1 MEHEYRN
8 MHILCF
14 DPMYKKQTGDFQGV
28 VYEGSQKAIEIVEGV
43 KKTKK
48 GSALLSY
55 YHPDAK
61 KVEVAYCTT
70 NGENRIPMQEHKDCS
85 IQYQRL
91 PMIKGEDDY
100 WRLEIHPG
108 VGYHDIFY
116 FVDGVKTIHTQAPYG
131 YDGDSL
137 YNFIDLTEDEDFL
150 LQDVP
155 HGRISRELYTSSVTK
170 RIRSCWVYTPPEYF
184 TSQESYPILY
194 VQHGGGED
202 EICWFQSGKIDIM
215 MDNLIAQ
222 GRVKPMIIV
231 ANNGYAMKKI
241 DEHHIMECRLDE
253 VIINDCMPH
262 IERSYRVKKDRKYH
276 AAAGLSMGGGHVRRL
291 VFAHPDCFANVG
303 IFSSFEGFPT
313 TVDGYDFSKVMGNE
327 KVFNQTMDT
336 VLITCGDGDPRIF
349 KTRQNVE
356 DLQDA
361 GFHIDFASFPGHHEW
376 NVWRASMKAFVEKL
390 FHKKEEK

>member
-28 VYEGSQKAIEIVEGV
+28 VYEGSQKSIEIVEGV

-108 VGYHDIFY
+108 VG
-116 FVDGVKTIHTQAPYG
+116 
-131 YDGDSL
+131 
-137 YNFIDLTEDEDFL
+137 
-150 LQDVP
+150 
-155 HGRISRELYTSSVTK
+155 
-170 RIRSCWVYTPPEYF
+170 
-184 TSQESYPILY
+184 
-194 VQHGGGED
+194 ED

-241 DEHHIMECRLDE
+241 DEYHIMECRLDE

-262 IERSYRVKKDRKYH
+262 IERSYRVKKDRRFH